1 MGSKYQFRERGKD
14 YSFENKNVFIN
25 HCQHKYQKSLHF
37 SNPSEYYSYDFGET
51 WNLISDFKS
60 ERQTIQNEK
69 KPQEENRNHST
80 KSESKS
86 GWGTYL
92 IYVLAIWGGL
102 SLINNKVTPIGFVNK
117 INTELF
123 GSSSNSTNKNNQ
135 EVVPNNQNN
144 NSSDGSSENA
154 NPEQDFPITSDAEEL
169 FIDNAIFKIIKID
182 NDTKNTLLQ
191 ILSDPNPDP
200 DKIENQSCDNT
211 NTRCIYCNNK
221 VPGVNYS
228 YQKYLYQLL
237 SCGPNTLALYDYC
250 LCARMAISSGDI
262 EKSSAQNNES
272 KGYDEN
278 DWEKIDWAK
287 VMSSQYKEKVFELEP
302 IIAEV
307 CSNYRNGVKYVCVEN
322 PVTSHSKNFC
332 SEKCKTEYKSSH

>member
-69 KPQEENRNHST
+69 KPQNENRNHST

-123 GSSSNSTNKNNQ
+123 GSNSNSTNKNNQ
-135 EVVPNNQNN
+135 EVVPNTQDT
-144 NSSDGSSENA
+144 NSSDKINEEPIQNEVNSQTETDDNSSESNKEVNA
-154 NPEQDFPITSDAEEL
+154 SESQTYTCLICNGEGSYICHSCEGKGSKLCKYCRGLGYIQKNGYSQGCGECLNKGVIDCEINTVCGTDF
-169 FIDNAIFKIIKID
+169 
-182 NDTKNTLLQ
+182 
-191 ILSDPNPDP
+191 
-200 DKIENQSCDNT
+200 
-211 NTRCIYCNNK
+211 
-221 VPGVNYS
+221 YS
-228 YQKYLYQLL
+228 
-237 SCGPNTLALYDYC
+237 A
-250 LCARMAISSGDI
+250 SSGGGC
-262 EKSSAQNNES
+262 KG
-272 KGYDEN
+272 KGYVDN
-278 DWEKIDWAK
+278 KTYEK
-287 VMSSQYKEKVFELEP
+287 QYQ
-302 IIAEV
+302 
-307 CSNYRNGVKYVCVEN
+307 
-322 PVTSHSKNFC
+322 SKHEFDYLL
-332 SEKCKTEYKSSH
+332 K